1 MKCNV
6 EWVEQSK
13 YSIIILN
20 IITISLIISNII
32 VLLEERMPDR
42 KVWLLCEA
50 LTKWQRCDPTGLV
63 ITSVFA
69 TSVIRLV
76 W

>member
-1 MKCNV
+1 MIV
-6 EWVEQSK
+6 
-13 YSIIILN
+13 IIIIMN
-20 IITISLIISNII
+20 VIISNII

-63 ITSVFA
+63 ITNVFA

>member
-1 MKCNV
+1 MIWYLYRFSNN
-6 EWVEQSK
+6 
-13 YSIIILN
+13 ILS
-20 IITISLIISNII
+20 IITISLIISNMI

-42 KVWLLCEA
+42 KVSLLCEA
-50 LTKWQRCDPTGLV
+50 LTKWQRCDPTDLV
-63 ITSVFA
+63 ITNVSA